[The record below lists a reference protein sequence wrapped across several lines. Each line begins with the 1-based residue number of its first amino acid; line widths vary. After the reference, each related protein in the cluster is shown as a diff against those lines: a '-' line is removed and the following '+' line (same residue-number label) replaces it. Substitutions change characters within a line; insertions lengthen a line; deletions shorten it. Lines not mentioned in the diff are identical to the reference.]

1 MPGHETGHAS
11 GRERGAAPG
20 PDVAP
25 PVGFDWN
32 GYVLAFVEE
41 HGGWTAL
48 CDELAR
54 RAAGAEEFPLDPQ
67 VIEKGVRR
75 LAKRGHK
82 TGGQYGRWM
91 IRYLGIPS
99 SLAHWAAWMGQ
110 LHSRFSDL
118 PSSLRWEQLSLWDRP
133 PVTESRLAAWIHV
146 GMASVLLRM
155 RADDDAE
162 RRLSMAER
170 GAAQAG
176 LACKLEVSLLRAK
189 LCTDAGDRAT
199 AEALFD
205 QVEEALPSDE
215 LTADDRRCYH
225 ARLLGQRAYH
235 LTRPLP
241 GAAADLRGAL
251 ALFER
256 IDDEPFLPFVAF
268 RKCNGLAYCHWKL
281 GDVAA
286 GRRFA
291 LLAEQHAGDGGFVRF
306 RIMALNLL
314 GRMLPE
320 GEGLA
325 IKARAERLA
334 KLLED
339 EDLLRR
345 VRARW

>member
-1 MPGHETGHAS
+1 MPGHETGH
-11 GRERGAAPG
+11 
-20 PDVAP
+20 DVTP
-25 PVGFDWN
+25 PVGFDWG
-32 GYVLAFVEE
+32 GYVHAFVEE

-48 CDELAR
+48 CDELMR
-54 RAAGAEEFPLDPQ
+54 RAQGAEDFPLDLQ
-67 VIEKGVRR
+67 VLEKGVRR
-75 LAKRGHK
+75 LAKRGQK

-91 IRYLGIPS
+91 IRYLGVPS
-99 SLAHWAAWMGQ
+99 SLARWAAWMGQ

-133 PVTESRLAAWIHV
+133 PVTESRIAAWIHV
-146 GMASVLLRM
+146 GMSSVLLRM
-155 RADDDAE
+155 RAEEDAE
-162 RRLSMAER
+162 RRLTMAER

-176 LACKLEVSLLRAK
+176 AACRLEVALLRAK

-205 QVEEALPSDE
+205 AAEALLPSAE
-215 LTADDRRCYH
+215 LSLDDRRCYE

-241 GAAADLRGAL
+241 GAAEDLRGAL

-256 IDDEPFLPFVAF
+256 IEDEPVLPFVAF

-281 GDVAA
+281 GDVDA
-286 GRRFA
+286 GQRWAR
-291 LLAEQHAGDGGFVRF
+291 LAEAHAGDGGFVRF

-314 GRMLPE
+314 SRMVPADE
-320 GEGLA
+320 GAPLR
-325 IKARAERLA
+325 ARAERLA
-334 KLLED
+334 RLLED